1 LICKIQPK
9 TSHLGA
15 GSTARSGRRQLGAA
29 GKRRQARPVCRF
41 CVLMRRVTAVI
52 VVVMVAL
59 LIGLQETGL
68 LSGSDDNPNAV
79 ETNISTLDR

>member
-1 LICKIQPK
+1 MICKIQPK
-9 TSHLGA
+9 TSHQGA
-15 GSTARSGRRQLGAA
+15 GSSTRSGLRQPGAA
-29 GKRRQARPVCRF
+29 GDRRQTRPVCRF

-52 VVVMVAL
+52 MVLMIAL